1 MDLAL
6 RKSQREGKRLV
17 EKGWRFD
24 LREGF
29 GWGFIDPETGAIYHK
44 AEALSIQAERD
55 HMANLQMKRPELFD
69 SWRVPGRY

>member
-6 RKSQREGKRLV
+6 RKSFRQTARLKRM
-17 EKGWRFD
+17 GWKFQ

-29 GWGFIDPETGAIYHK
+29 GWGWVDRETGSIYHK
-44 AEALSIQAERD
+44 VDALDVRVDRD

-69 SWRVPGRY
+69 DWRVPGGY